1 MVGQY
6 KVGSGQTKKQCV
18 VQNLDRSTPDSQGS
32 DIYRGYKRL
41 LNIQHPTLAR
51 YLGFVQTDVCSGIV
65 SEMIYGVTL
74 RDDIDENVKAKVYL
88 AESIVLNR
96 LWQMLQAINWL
107 SSSKMSHGFLSPSSI
122 FLVKD
127 NEIKM
132 CNFGVTRG
140 SGGSCRKV

>member
-6 KVGSGQTKKQCV
+6 KVGSGQIQNQCV
-18 VQNLDRSTPDSQGS
+18 VQNLDRSTLDSQGS
-32 DIYRGYKRL
+32 DIYSGYKRL
-41 LNIQHPTLAR
+41 LKIQHPTLAR
-51 YLGFVQTDVCSGIV
+51 YLGFVQTNVCSGIV

-96 LWQMLQAINWL
+96 LYQMLQAVDWL
-107 SSSKMSHGFLSPSSI
+107 SGVKMSHGFLSPSSI

-127 NEIKM
+127 NEIKV
-132 CNFGVTRG
+132 CNFGLTRG
-140 SGGSCRKV
+140 RRVSIRKV